1 MKEKESSR
9 TPSKN
14 KCLILH
20 ISDSDLPSLQAILY
34 RNQWS
39 RLYDYVILSVGKA
52 TGLATQ
58 LL

>member
-1 MKEKESSR
+1 MKEKEGSR
-9 TPSKN
+9 TPSQN

-20 ISDSDLPSLQAILY
+20 LSASDLPSLQTILF
-34 RNQWS
+34 RNQWR
-39 RLYDYVILSVGKA
+39 RLYDYIILSVGKV